1 VSRRSESN
9 VVAHPARGG
18 GATWLLRLPVRRS
31 AIRPA
36 ILRREGPGARILA
49 HLAAAEGESRKAR
62 ILAELRAQ
70 GQEPA
75 LDVLAH
81 GLADEE
87 TALRVEAAAI
97 DLLGVADLTNSVRG
111 WRNVQLGRLPLA
123 ELMTYYAAK
132 PVEVTDPVLLIRINQ
147 LYRHG
152 MPAHD
157 LYEATRGVW
166 RLGSRCR
173 GAKYALA
180 VFEGVV
186 RDAYQLDEWH
196 KAGTTAYTTRDANEL
211 RLPGRQEF
219 TGHVAPNEIRDRYV
233 GKSVAAYFKRG
244 QQSPVVY
251 VNC

>member
-1 VSRRSESN
+1 
-9 VVAHPARGG
+9 VVADRLGHYVYVYVDPRSDRPFYVGKGRG
-18 GATWLLRLPVRRS
+18 RR
-31 AIRPA
+31 IV
-36 ILRREGPGARILA
+36 A
-49 HLAAAEGESRKAR
+49 HLSAAGETRKAR
-62 ILAELRAQ
+62 ILAEIREE
-70 GQEPA
+70 GHEPR

-97 DLLGVADLTNSVRG
+97 DLLGLADLTNCVRG
-111 WRNVQLGRLPLA
+111 WRSVQLGRLPLA
-123 ELMTYYAAK
+123 ELMTYYAAE
-132 PVEVTDPVLLIRINQ
+132 PVDAADPVLLIRINQ

-166 RLGSRCR
+166 RLGSRCK

-186 RDAYQLDEWH
+186 REVYAVDEWH
-196 KAGTTAYTTRDANEL
+196 EAGSTDHTTRDTNEL
-211 RLPGRQEF
+211 RIPGRQEF
-219 TGHVAPNEIRDRYV
+219 IGSVAPDSVRNRYV
-233 GKSVAAYFKRG
+233 GRSVAAYFKRG